1 MFAAIEKPDYA
12 KIDRRAPS
20 VARLF
25 FDRVAATPHA
35 EAFRYPRDDGQESVT
50 WEQVGER
57 VRHIAAGLISLGI
70 IPEDRVVVA
79 SSTRYEWI
87 IVDLAVMCAPVP

>member
-1 MFAAIEKPDYA
+1 MKHARNEAVKSMFAAIEKPDYA

-35 EAFRYPRDDGQESVT
+35 KLS
-50 WEQVGER
+50 
-57 VRHIAAGLISLGI
+57 GI
-70 IPEDRVVVA
+70 RA
-79 SSTRYEWI
+79 TTGRR
-87 IVDLAVMCAPVP
+87 A